1 VHPPLPLIIKVKS
14 AHYRK
19 HPGFGFSFFEKLP
32 VVALNLL
39 VHTNKEALMEKIL
52 VGLDPGK
59 TSLWAAV
66 HALNLA
72 KRIQARLYFLL
83 VIDTAAKGSDES
95 LMRQIEVSIKTSL
108 ESLIQEGISE
118 GIPVDYYITYGQYDN
133 ELVKFVKEN
142 RITMLVVGSPT
153 SQEGRLE
160 DFNNLLEKIRHR
172 IDCRIEVV
180 HERAVKTTRKKGG

>member
-1 VHPPLPLIIKVKS
+1 
-14 AHYRK
+14 
-19 HPGFGFSFFEKLP
+19 
-32 VVALNLL
+32 
-39 VHTNKEALMEKIL
+39 MQKIL

-72 KRIQARLYFLL
+72 KRIKARLYFLL
-83 VIDTAAKGSDES
+83 VIDPAAAKGFDES
-95 LMRQIEVSIKTSL
+95 LIRQVEASMKSKL
-108 ESLIQEGISE
+108 ESLIEEGISD

-142 RITMLVVGSPT
+142 KITMLVVGSPT
-153 SQEGRLE
+153 PQDGRLE
-160 DFNNLLEKIRHR
+160 DFDNLLEKIRHR

-180 HERAVKTTRKKGG
+180 HEKTVKITKKRRG

>member
-1 VHPPLPLIIKVKS
+1 
-14 AHYRK
+14 
-19 HPGFGFSFFEKLP
+19 
-32 VVALNLL
+32 
-39 VHTNKEALMEKIL
+39 MEKIL

-83 VIDTAAKGSDES
+83 VIDPEAAKGSDES
-95 LMRQIEVSIKTSL
+95 LIRQIEASMRASL
-108 ESLIQEGISE
+108 ESLIEDGISE

-133 ELVKFVKEN
+133 ELIKFVKEN

-153 SQEGRLE
+153 PQDGRLE
-160 DFNNLLEKIRHR
+160 DFDDLLEKIRHR

-180 HERAVKTTRKKGG
+180 HEKTTKKTKKRRG